1 MSDQHYYY
9 DRAEQELEMAQKAS
23 CPEAVK
29 AHYMLAGFYLD
40 RVHGGSEEAVRAGQ
54 SRSAMGEYR

>member
-29 AHYMLAGFYLD
+29 AHYTLAGFYLD
-40 RVHGGSEEAVRAGQ
+40 RVHGGPQEPAKDGQ
-54 SRSAMGEYR
+54 SRSEMGEYR